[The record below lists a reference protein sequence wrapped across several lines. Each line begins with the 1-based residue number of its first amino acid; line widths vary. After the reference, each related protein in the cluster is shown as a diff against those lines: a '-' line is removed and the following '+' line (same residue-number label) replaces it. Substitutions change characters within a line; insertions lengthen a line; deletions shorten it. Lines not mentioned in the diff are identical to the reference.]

1 MKVDM
6 ENGYWGIVHSVQ
18 KFLGIIKYDDDNK
31 PAYTDS
37 IDGIRIDVID
47 MRSQS
52 WNPKIY
58 KLGGIMFKAGYPA
71 IIRKVMV
78 KNGELDDVKLRE
90 KYAEVK
96 ALYANQKQKDD
107 EKYEA
112 REAVRKREREL
123 RDKFADVNFK
133 SFELVGSKIRIGF
146 EACVNMEELTEMVE
160 NMRADNSPLIK

>member
-18 KFLGIIKYDDDNK
+18 KFLGILRLNDDQE
-31 PAYTDS
+31 PAYSNSTDDVQ
-37 IDGIRIDVID
+37 IDAID
-47 MRSQS
+47 MRTQS
-52 WNPKIY
+52 WNPKVY

-71 IIRKVMV
+71 IIRKVMM

-96 ALYANQKQKDD
+96 ALYANQKQKND

-112 REAVRKREREL
+112 REVVRKREQEL
-123 RDKFADVNFK
+123 RAKFSDVNFR
-133 SFELVGSKIRIGF
+133 SFELVGNQIHVGF
-146 EACVNMEELTEMVE
+146 EAFVTLEELTELIE